1 MRASFLLVLVVAV
14 VVGLLVAMGVRYF
27 GLLNPP
33 PAPQPLVDKPEPK
46 PEPKPA
52 PPPVPRVLA
61 TLRNV
66 FAGDTIEYTD
76 IRSRPLKDEE
86 KKDYEANKAEYLP
99 PHEAIALFRTPT
111 RNLEADTPLKK
122 ADLLEMAKPEALN
135 ARLTPG
141 TRAMGVTI
149 PKTQSAGGLIQVGD
163 WVDVYVTTDVSRTD
177 SPVKAPHTG
186 LVAKAAQ
193 VVAKRDTLHKIYSG
207 LPSDSVQFTLSAN
220 PYRTALIEYARTIG
234 SLSLVPV
241 SAEEKK
247 KLDGLRDT
255 AMKDPTKAAALT
267 VGNTDTSEGNAE
279 LERVKKYEDGNLAI
293 GTDDLKRVLALK
305 PIPIPPPP
313 PAPMI
318 PPPQPMPPAP
328 TPPPPPT
335 TIEVFS
341 GTTKQPSAVFP
352 ANVPPQPA
360 PQPVPPPTPIIV
372 VQQPAPAKPAEYV
385 FSKPAA
391 PAAADKGK

>member
-1 MRASFLLVLVVAV
+1 MRASFLLVLTLAVLVGLAVAV
-14 VVGLLVAMGVRYF
+14 GVRYS
-27 GLLNPP
+27 GLLNQ
-33 PAPQPLVDKPEPK
+33 PAPQTVVPQAEPK

-52 PPPVPRVLA
+52 PPPPIRVLA
-61 TLRNV
+61 TIRNI
-66 FAGDTIEYTD
+66 FAGDTIEISD
-76 IRSRPLKDEE
+76 IRSRVLKEEE
-86 KKDYEANKAEYLP
+86 KKDYEANKADYLP
-99 PHEAIALFRTPT
+99 PNEAIALYRTPT

-122 ADLLEMAKPEALN
+122 ADLLEMAKPEALH

-141 TRAMGVTI
+141 TRAMGVSI
-149 PKTQSAGGLIQVGD
+149 PKAQSAGGLIQVGD

-177 SPVKAPHTG
+177 STVKTPHTG

-207 LPSDSVQFTLSAN
+207 LPSDSVQFTLAAN
-220 PYRTALIEYARTIG
+220 PYRTALIEYARTLG
-234 SLSLVPV
+234 TLSLVPV

-247 KLDGLRDT
+247 KLDGLRDA
-255 AMKDPTKAAALT
+255 AMKDPTKAIAVT
-267 VGNTDTSEGNAE
+267 VGNPESAEGKEE
-279 LERVKKYEDGNLAI
+279 LDRVKDYEAGSLGI
-293 GTDDLKRVLALK
+293 GGADMMRILALK
-305 PIPIPPPP
+305 PIPVPPPP

-318 PPPQPMPPAP
+318 PPPQPAPPAP

-352 ANVPPQPA
+352 AKVPPQPA
-360 PQPVPPPTPIIV
+360 PQPAPPPTPIII
-372 VQQPAPAKPAEYV
+372 VQQPAPPKPAEYV

-391 PAAADKGK
+391 PAADKGK